1 MRRVELIKASQVK
14 VKPFKI
20 ADFIQTEER
29 NSSIKKVSK
38 KELRS
43 LAKNLGLTYDDTQIV
58 FAKKLITAYLNK

>member
-1 MRRVELIKASQVK
+1 LRRVELIKASQVK

>member
-58 FAKKLITAYLNK
+58 FAKKLITAYLNQ